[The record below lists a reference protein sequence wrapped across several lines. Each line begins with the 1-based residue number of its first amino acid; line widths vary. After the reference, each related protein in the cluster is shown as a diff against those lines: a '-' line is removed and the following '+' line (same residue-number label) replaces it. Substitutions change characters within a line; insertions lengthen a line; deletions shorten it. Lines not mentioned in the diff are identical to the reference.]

1 MYVFVPLGHVGA
13 ASYHASKLVG
23 PDERQAAKKI
33 RPDDADMEL
42 QSRVWN
48 TNETTNVGFV

>member
-1 MYVFVPLGHVGA
+1 MYVFVSLGHVGA

-48 TNETTNVGFV
+48 TDETTNVGFV